1 MKKIVLSA
9 VLAVAV
15 CAASD
20 ADFKKGFDTAVEAV
34 RLELING
41 SNTNRYLNFK
51 YDKLLYLNTSKLS
64 TNEILLI
71 QFIAFSN
78 GFTDL
83 GYSNEKLYFG
93 SFSRDADRAAAKSK
107 LESLIGMSIE
117 TESNNGKIKEVTP
130 ILDRSFYIQKRNVV
144 EGAIKRA
151 EYSYYG
157 DNNNP
162 AAQAPAP
169 VAAPAPVV
177 EHAPAITQVQ
187 NTLTQVPNTFL
198 IPLKNGTD
206 VFEFKNGLFRTIG
219 ITDMSKVRYESTT
232 NEYVKAYNQN
242 IYFKISDV
250 KFLER

>member
-15 CAASD
+15 CAASE

-93 SFSRDADRAAAKSK
+93 SFSREADRAAAKSK
-107 LESLIGMSIE
+107 LENLIGMSIE

-157 DNNNP
+157 DNEPVAP
-162 AAQAPAP
+162 AQAP

-177 EHAPAITQVQ
+177 EQAPAITQIS
-187 NTLTQVPNTFL
+187 NTFF

-206 VFEFKNGLFRTIG
+206 VFEFKNGLFRKIG
-219 ITDMSKVRYESTT
+219 ITDMSKVRYESST
-232 NEYVKAYNQN
+232 NDYVKAYNQN
-242 IYFKISDV
+242 IYFKKSDV

>member
-15 CAASD
+15 CAASE

-93 SFSRDADRAAAKSK
+93 RFHVRLIEQQQRV
-107 LESLIGMSIE
+107 SLRI
-117 TESNNGKIKEVTP
+117 
-130 ILDRSFYIQKRNVV
+130 
-144 EGAIKRA
+144 
-151 EYSYYG
+151 
-157 DNNNP
+157 
-162 AAQAPAP
+162 
-169 VAAPAPVV
+169 
-177 EHAPAITQVQ
+177 
-187 NTLTQVPNTFL
+187 
-198 IPLKNGTD
+198 
-206 VFEFKNGLFRTIG
+206 
-219 ITDMSKVRYESTT
+219 
-232 NEYVKAYNQN
+232 
-242 IYFKISDV
+242 
-250 KFLER
+250 

>member
-15 CAASD
+15 CAASE

-93 SFSRDADRAAAKSK
+93 SFAREADRAAAKSK
-107 LESLIGMSIE
+107 LENLIGMSID

-157 DNNNP
+157 DNKQIAP
-162 AAQAPAP
+162 AQAA

-177 EHAPAITQVQ
+177 EQAPVITRVS
-187 NTLTQVPNTFL
+187 NTFFM
-198 IPLKNGTD
+198 PLKNGTD
-206 VFEFKNGLFRTIG
+206 VFEFKNGLFRKIG
-219 ITDMSKVRYESTT
+219 ITDMSKVRYESQT
-232 NEYVKAYNQN
+232 NDYVKAYNQN
-242 IYFKISDV
+242 IYFKKSDI

>member
-15 CAASD
+15 CAASE

-93 SFSRDADRAAAKSK
+93 SFAREADRAAAKSK
-107 LESLIGMSIE
+107 LENLIGMSID

-157 DNNNP
+157 DSKP
-162 AAQAPAP
+162 VIAEIPAQAP
-169 VAAPAPVV
+169 V
-177 EHAPAITQVQ
+177 EPAPAIIQA
-187 NTLTQVPNTFL
+187 PDTF
-198 IPLKNGTD
+198 IMPLKNGTD
-206 VFEFKNGLFRTIG
+206 VFEFKNGLFRKIG
-219 ITDMSKVRYESTT
+219 ITDMSKVRYESIT

-242 IYFKISDV
+242 IYFKKSDV

>member
-15 CAASD
+15 CAASE

-93 SFSRDADRAAAKSK
+93 SFSREADRVAAKSK
-107 LESLIGMSIE
+107 LENLIGMSIE
-117 TESNNGKIKEVTP
+117 TESNNGKIKE
-130 ILDRSFYIQKRNVV
+130 
-144 EGAIKRA
+144 GAIKRA

-157 DNNNP
+157 DNKP
-162 AAQAPAP
+162 VEPAQA
-169 VAAPAPVV
+169 AAPAPVV
-177 EHAPAITQVQ
+177 EHAPAITQVS
-187 NTLTQVPNTFL
+187 NTFFM
-198 IPLKNGTD
+198 PLKNGTD
-206 VFEFKNGLFRTIG
+206 VFEFKNGLFRKIG
-219 ITDMSKVRYESTT
+219 ITDMSKVRYESQT
-232 NEYVKAYNQN
+232 NDYVKAYNQN
-242 IYFKISDV
+242 IYFKKSDV

>member
-15 CAASD
+15 CAASE

-93 SFSRDADRAAAKSK
+93 SFSREADRVAAKSK
-107 LESLIGMSIE
+107 LENLIGMSIE

-157 DNNNP
+157 DNKP
-162 AAQAPAP
+162 VEPAQATAS
-169 VAAPAPVV
+169 APVV
-177 EHAPAITQVQ
+177 EHAPAITQIS
-187 NTLTQVPNTFL
+187 NTFFM
-198 IPLKNGTD
+198 PLKNGTD
-206 VFEFKNGLFRTIG
+206 VFEFKNGLFRKIG
-219 ITDMSKVRYESTT
+219 ITDMSKVRYESQT
-232 NEYVKAYNQN
+232 NDYVKAYNQN
-242 IYFKISDV
+242 IYFKKSDV